1 MKTIKHIIVILTGC
15 ILLVFIHGCSPY
27 YAFGN
32 AGIDPI
38 AFNKPLYADSAKVTT
53 YIGGKFTH
61 SVDSAYDQKGE
72 RNYFGQLYW
81 AQTHIEKY
89 YNYSYGAFGYL
100 GSYKVAAVENYKGD
114 KSYYGG
120 GLSSE
125 INFNIPLS
133 NVDFRL
139 IGVKGTLL
147 YENGDFNRFR
157 SLAYQQ
163 NLITGVTASRFSYNI
178 SFLQGIDFKVKKS
191 TLGADLSFGITYFTN
206 DLPKFLT
213 GSVNIHYTYKQYTAY
228 FQNTYSAFG
237 IGEEFALGFNYRIK
251 TR

>member
-1 MKTIKHIIVILTGC
+1 MKTIIRIIVIFIGC
-15 ILLVFIHGCSPY
+15 VLLALIHGCSPY

-38 AFNKPLYADSAKVTT
+38 AFNKPLYSDSLKVTT
-53 YIGGKFTH
+53 YIGGKYTH

-133 NVDFRL
+133 NVDIRL
-139 IGVKGTLL
+139 IGVKGTLF
-147 YENGDFNRFR
+147 YENGDFTRFR
-157 SLAYQQ
+157 SLVSEQ
-163 NLITGVTASRFSYNI
+163 NLITGVTSSRFSYNI
-178 SFLQGIDFKVKKS
+178 SCLQGLDFKLNKS
-191 TLGADLSFGITYFTN
+191 TIGADVSTGITSFVNDSPSFFTFS
-206 DLPKFLT
+206 L
-213 GSVNIHYTYKQYTAY
+213 NIHYTYKQFTVYS
-228 FQNTYSAFG
+228 QNTYSAFG

>member
-1 MKTIKHIIVILTGC
+1 MKTIKQVIVIFTGC
-15 ILLVFIHGCSPY
+15 VLLASIHGCSPY

-38 AFNKPLYADSAKVTT
+38 AFNKPLYSDSLKVTT
-53 YIGGKFTH
+53 YIGGKYTH

-120 GLSSE
+120 GLSGE
-125 INFNIPLS
+125 TNFNIPLS
-133 NVDFRL
+133 NVDIRL
-139 IGVKGTLL
+139 IGVKGTLF
-147 YENGDFNRFR
+147 YENGDFTRFR
-157 SLAYQQ
+157 SLASEQ
-163 NLITGVTASRFSYNI
+163 NLITGVTSSRFSYNI
-178 SFLQGIDFKVKKS
+178 SCLQGLDFKLNKS
-191 TLGADLSFGITYFTN
+191 TIGADVSTGITSFVNDSPSFFTFS
-206 DLPKFLT
+206 L
-213 GSVNIHYTYKQYTAY
+213 NIHYTYKQFTVYS
-228 FQNTYSAFG
+228 QNTYSAFG